1 VSDAFDPLNIEENF
15 GNIEF
20 FLSTYPDNEII
31 EERSIDLVTSILKG
45 IEDAIGFFTS
55 SPGKFPLLRNQQ

>member
-1 VSDAFDPLNIEENF
+1 VSDAFDPRNIEENF

-20 FLSTYPDNEII
+20 FLSTYPDDEII
-31 EERSIDLVTSILKG
+31 KERSIELVTSILKD

-55 SPGKFPLLRNQQ
+55 SPGKFSLLRNQQ